1 MTSPRLTLAY
11 SGQASEREALDL
23 LLIEQED
30 WRPYTGVVTLAGM
43 VGYLAA
49 LLYGEDYQDRIDCG
63 LTGGEVVCAVFV
75 YPRRAG
81 LVYQFHASH
90 GSLSERQI
98 EEIEI
103 EEGVNFSLSNRAT
116 PQYPP
121 LAIAL
126 AEWLD
131 AVYDVAGNLIPPP
144 ALTIH
149 SGEIH
154 SAVPCYGSV
163 QVRYTTERH
172 SYILTAP
179 RRDDGQTIDNY
190 YSAVVYGVYSGGI
203 NWLEIEMPPG
213 IATFESDP
221 DANCGWGSVDGSI
234 SRPDDEEQPVQPRP
248 KNRHTVIDY
257 CSQETASDN
266 FY

>member
-1 MTSPRLTLAY
+1 MTSPRLTLTY
-11 SGQASEREALDL
+11 SGQSAERVALDL

-30 WRPYTGVVTLAGM
+30 WRPYTGVVTLGDM

-49 LLYGEDYQDRIDCG
+49 LLYGEDFQDRIDCG

-81 LVYQFHASH
+81 LAYQFHTSH
-90 GSLSERQI
+90 GILSERRI
-98 EEIEI
+98 EDIEV
-103 EEGVNFSLSNRAT
+103 EEGVNFSLSNRAA
-116 PQYPP
+116 PHYPP
-121 LAIAL
+121 LAIFE
-126 AEWLD
+126 AEWL
-131 AVYDVAGNLIPPP
+131 AEVYDVAGNLISPP
-144 ALTIH
+144 ALII
-149 SGEIH
+149 SGGEIR

-190 YSAVVYGVYSGGI
+190 YSAVVYGVYAGGI
-203 NWLEIEMPPG
+203 NWLEIDMPPG
-213 IATFESDP
+213 IETFESDP
-221 DANCGWGSVDGSI
+221 EADCGWGSVSGSI
-234 SRPDDEEQPVQPRP
+234 SRPDHEEQPVQPRP
-248 KNRHTVIDY
+248 KNRKTVVDY
-257 CSQETASDN
+257 CSQEVASDE